1 MPVKVCP
8 ECGAEYLLSVAVCA
22 DDGSE
27 LVMSETDEM
36 EAEVAEEAALAE
48 EREEAGLVGDDVG
61 KSPDGEQL
69 AYEFEEWDN
78 QSRVLLDQLLEGE
91 SIMHVWEGATLVVR
105 AQDETRVDELIEQVE
120 VTNQPTLDPDKE
132 QIVFEL
138 EGWPEEKRAALS
150 TSLEEASISYGHDE
164 NDDLVVL
171 EEDEERVEAVLDQ
184 VDFNFSLDAE
194 DVADDDEEEGEDDGD
209 DGLAAQDAMSELFVA
224 ADRLMHDPD
233 DSAGVLRLT
242 DAATTVEAMALPY
255 GFAPGVWSEIIEHSA
270 ALRALLEAA
279 DSDDDAV
286 IESAK
291 GLRNLLRQYV

>member
-22 DDGSE
+22 DDGTE
-27 LVMSETDEM
+27 LVTSETDEM
-36 EAEVAEEAALAE
+36 EAEVAEEAALADD
-48 EREEAGLVGDDVG
+48 REEAGLVGDDVG
-61 KSPDGEQL
+61 ESPDGEQL

-105 AQDETRVDELIEQVE
+105 AQDESRVDELVEQVE
-120 VTNQPTLDPDKE
+120 VSNQPTLDPDKE

-150 TSLEEASISYGHDE
+150 TSLEEAGISYGHDE

-194 DVADDDEEEGEDDGD
+194 DVADDDEEGEDDGD

-242 DAATTVEAMALPY
+242 DAATTVEGMALPY
-255 GFAPGVWSEIIEHSA
+255 GFAPGVWSEIIEHAA
-270 ALRALLEAA
+270 ALRTLLETA

-286 IESAK
+286 IESSK